1 MDELSE
7 EDERKF
13 QEIVRQLESSAGKP
27 CNHCQKRLQSTDILY
42 SNALGF
48 KDFPRCLDCLCHGL
62 KRERQELLEQ
72 LMQHIQ
78 RRPCLRKAYE
88 VSCDKWNANSMEPR
102 NFPSASK
109 PPESEPEFDNLW
121 DAGDLGCGDLVLLL
135 KGKLKSLAA
144 GAVLKV
150 VATDPG
156 APEDIPAWCN
166 MTRHKLVY
174 FKHPQYFIQSKG

>member
-27 CNHCQKRLQSTDILY
+27 CNHCQNCLQSTDILY

-88 VSCDKWNANSMEPR
+88 VSSSKLNNNIAKPQS
-102 NFPSASK
+102 FPNVEKLPAT
-109 PPESEPEFDNLW
+109 EHGFDSLW

-144 GAVLKV
+144 GEVLKV